1 MVTNSKTFGQE
12 ESSITDAILC
22 YIKTPHSGALMISG
36 KWGCGKTHHIDHVVF
51 PKLRELDYVPIRV
64 SLFGMSNIDEFPSK
78 LLDAYI
84 DSYGKSLE
92 KNNKESLFNKKTKA
106 KAGKLLMKGATALSS
121 LKKITDVVDVEKL
134 FRSNNDFYYRFIPSD
149 KTILV
154 LDDLER
160 AIKTIDIHTLLG
172 AINDL
177 IEQREYKVVVV
188 SNNTYLDD
196 NNKDHLVFKE
206 KVIEKTVSE
215 FKQITD
221 TIREPSNRNRI
232 IAAAV
237 ILVVMIGAAVYLNTP
252 DQEEV
257 ETQASK
263 MVFAKA
269 KVTAVLSDDA
279 QPDYSNAEG
288 RRVGSQE
295 LEIKILTGSHK
306 DEIMTLTNYM
316 SALYNVDVEKGDR
329 IIVRI
334 LTDEDGLYYASMFNY
349 NRGMVMGIFILI
361 FFVAL
366 IALGGKKGLGA
377 MLGLLFTLLSI
388 WYILIPCIMRGMP
401 SILVTVLIISITAAG
416 SLILLNGFST
426 KTLCAILGC
435 VCGVVA
441 AGVIAAVVGA
451 ISPMNG
457 FNMSEAENLILY
469 GADEGLKVSGLLV
482 CGVLIAALGAVMDVS
497 LGIAS
502 SIWELH
508 CRNPQLEARELF
520 RSGMHIGR
528 DAMGTMANTLILA
541 FAGSSLNMLILVQT
555 YGIPF
560 IQLVNTDYIFMEVLQ
575 SVSGSMGILL
585 SVPIVALI
593 SAQLMTR
600 KKHIV

>member
-1 MVTNSKTFGQE
+1 M
-12 ESSITDAILC
+12 
-22 YIKTPHSGALMISG
+22 
-36 KWGCGKTHHIDHVVF
+36 
-51 PKLRELDYVPIRV
+51 
-64 SLFGMSNIDEFPSK
+64 
-78 LLDAYI
+78 
-84 DSYGKSLE
+84 
-92 KNNKESLFNKKTKA
+92 
-106 KAGKLLMKGATALSS
+106 AGK
-121 LKKITDVVDVEKL
+121 
-134 FRSNNDFYYRFIPSD
+134 
-149 KTILV
+149 
-154 LDDLER
+154 
-160 AIKTIDIHTLLG
+160 
-172 AINDL
+172 
-177 IEQREYKVVVV
+177 
-188 SNNTYLDD
+188 
-196 NNKDHLVFKE
+196 FKE
-206 KVIEKTVSE
+206 KVIKKTESE

-221 TIREPSNRNRI
+221 IIREPSNRNRI

-237 ILVVMIGAAVYLNTP
+237 ILIVMIGAAVYLNTP

>member
-1 MVTNSKTFGQE
+1 M
-12 ESSITDAILC
+12 
-22 YIKTPHSGALMISG
+22 
-36 KWGCGKTHHIDHVVF
+36 
-51 PKLRELDYVPIRV
+51 
-64 SLFGMSNIDEFPSK
+64 
-78 LLDAYI
+78 
-84 DSYGKSLE
+84 
-92 KNNKESLFNKKTKA
+92 
-106 KAGKLLMKGATALSS
+106 AGK
-121 LKKITDVVDVEKL
+121 
-134 FRSNNDFYYRFIPSD
+134 
-149 KTILV
+149 
-154 LDDLER
+154 
-160 AIKTIDIHTLLG
+160 
-172 AINDL
+172 
-177 IEQREYKVVVV
+177 
-188 SNNTYLDD
+188 
-196 NNKDHLVFKE
+196 FKE

-221 TIREPSNRNRI
+221 IIREPSNRNRI

-237 ILVVMIGAAVYLNTP
+237 ILIVMIGAAVYLNTP

-263 MVFAKA
+263 MVFEKA

-279 QPDYSNAEG
+279 QPDYNNAEG